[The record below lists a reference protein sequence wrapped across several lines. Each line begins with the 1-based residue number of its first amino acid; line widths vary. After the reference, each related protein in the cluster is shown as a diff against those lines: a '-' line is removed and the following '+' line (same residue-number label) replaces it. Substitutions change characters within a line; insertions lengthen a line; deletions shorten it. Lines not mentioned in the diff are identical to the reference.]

1 MSLTKAT
8 YSMIEGAAANVLDY
22 GAVGDGTTNDTAAF
36 TAALAANPLVYVPC
50 GTYIIQNL
58 SIPSNKTLFGGGK
71 ETILKLPAA
80 STLRVIVTS
89 GSSDATVRDLTLD
102 ARGTGTSIAL
112 FTTCTRISVLNI
124 WATGSASH
132 GIEFDNC
139 GGCTLDGAEVYSTG
153 GASSSAAVY
162 LKNPTGAGSYNVVS
176 NVYFRSINGRG
187 VHNLGNNF
195 TQISNIRADMTNGES
210 ILVQDST
217 SVIMQSIT
225 HTGAEPGAAALSDG
239 IAIEGNCLYCVL
251 DDFHVSNSAGHAV
264 SLGNRSGANGAA
276 YCTVS
281 NGVVVNADE
290 CGVSITDQ
298 GFANAPTANVVSNVI
313 VQNAGKQITNAS
325 FNVSGGSNNQFVN
338 CTALDSQG
346 SPTTTYG
353 FQENNTGANTATSN
367 SFSGRLIGV
376 FTVGEYD
383 LSSTLSCVRES
394 TKTITPTW
402 CTFDGNGAATIT
414 GSSNVT
420 SVVRNSAG
428 NYTITYS
435 NPMPAG
441 YPISAITRSFAG
453 NNYIQVDTAPTTT
466 SVTVQVR
473 TDAGVANDSDYI
485 SVRIG

>member
-8 YSMIEGAAANVLDY
+8 YSMIEGAPANVLDY
-22 GAVGDGTTNDTAAF
+22 GAVGDGVTNDTASFA
-36 TAALAANPLVYVPC
+36 AALAANAAVYVPA
-50 GTYIIQNL
+50 GTYIVQNL
-58 SIPSNKTLFGGGK
+58 AIPSNKTLFGSGK
-71 ETILKLPAA
+71 ETILRLPSA
-80 STLRVIVTS
+80 SIFRVIVTTS
-89 GSSDATVRDLTLD
+89 ASDITVRDLTLD

-112 FTTCTRISVLNI
+112 FTTCARVNLLNI

-132 GIEFDNC
+132 GLEFDNC

-162 LKNPTGAGSYNVVS
+162 LKNPTGNGSYNAIN

-187 VHNLGNNF
+187 IQNLGNNF

-210 ILVQDST
+210 ILVQDSA
-217 SVIMQSIT
+217 SVIMQGIT
-225 HTGAEPGAAALSDG
+225 HTGAEPAAAALSDG

-251 DDFHVSNSAGHAV
+251 DDFLVASSAGHAV
-264 SLGNRSGANGAA
+264 SLGNRAGANGAS

-281 NGVVVNADE
+281 NGVIVNTDE

-298 GFANAPTANVVSNVI
+298 GQANPPTGNVVSNVV
-313 VQNAGKQITNAS
+313 VQNAGKQIAS
-325 FNVSGGSNNQFVN
+325 AAFNVSGASNNQFVN
-338 CTALDSQG
+338 CTAVDSQG
-346 SPTTTYG
+346 TPTTTYG

-376 FTVGEYD
+376 FTVEDYD

-402 CTFDGNGAATIT
+402 CTFNGNAGATIL

-420 SVVRNSAG
+420 SVVRNSMG
-428 NYTITYS
+428 NYTITFS

-441 YPISAITRSFAG
+441 YPVSAIARAFAG
-453 NNYIQVDTAPTTT
+453 NNYAQIDTAPTSTT
-466 SVTVQVR
+466 VTIQVR
-473 TDAGVANDSDYI
+473 TDAGVANDSDYV
-485 SVRIG
+485 SVRVG

>member
-1 MSLTKAT
+1 
-8 YSMIEGAAANVLDY
+8 MIKGDPANVLDY
-22 GAVGDGTTNDTAAF
+22 GAVGDGVTDDTAAF
-36 TAALAANPLVYVPC
+36 AAALAANPLVYVPC
-50 GTYIIQNL
+50 GTYIVENL

-80 STLRVIVTS
+80 SIFRVIVTS

-112 FTTCTRISVLNI
+112 FTTCIRINLLNI

-139 GGCTLDGAEVYSTG
+139 GGCVLDGAEVYSTG

-162 LKNPTGAGSYNVVS
+162 LKNPTGNGSYNTVS
-176 NVYFRSINGRG
+176 NVYFRNINGRG
-187 VHNLGNNF
+187 IHNLENNF

-217 SVIMQSIT
+217 AVIMQSIT
-225 HTGAEPGAAALSDG
+225 HTGAEPAAAALSDG

-251 DDFHVSNSAGHAV
+251 DGFLVANSAGHAV
-264 SLGNRSGANGAA
+264 SIGTRAGANGAA

-281 NGVVVNADE
+281 NGIVVNADE

-298 GFANAPTANVVSNVI
+298 GEANAPTANVVSNVV
-313 VQNAGKQITNAS
+313 VQNAGKQIPNAS

-338 CTALDSQG
+338 CTALDNQG
-346 SPTTTYG
+346 TSTTTYG

-367 SFSGRLIGV
+367 SFSGRLIGT
-376 FTVGEYD
+376 FTVEDYD

-402 CTFDGNGAATIT
+402 CTFNGNGGATII
-414 GSSNVT
+414 GSSNVA

-428 NYTITYS
+428 NYTITFN

-441 YPISAITRSFAG
+441 YPISAIARSFTG
-453 NNYIQVDTAPTTT
+453 NNCVQIDTAPTST
-466 SVTVQVR
+466 SVTVQVF
-473 TDAGVANDSDYI
+473 TDAGLSNDSDYI
-485 SVRIG
+485 SVRVG